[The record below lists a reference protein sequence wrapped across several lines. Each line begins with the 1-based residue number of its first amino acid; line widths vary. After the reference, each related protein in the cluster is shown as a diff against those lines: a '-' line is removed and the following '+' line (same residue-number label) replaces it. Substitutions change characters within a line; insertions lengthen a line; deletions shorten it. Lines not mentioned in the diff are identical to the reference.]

1 MKAQIR
7 GLVPTKMFPKTTS
20 LHTFVLAV
28 LLLTTA
34 LIGRALPVSFRS
46 EIAPLLLAQ
55 CQGCHGAEKSKGDY
69 RVDSYTELMRA
80 LEEEPPRVQAGK
92 PAASLILQLLSS
104 EEADDRMPQKS
115 APLGAGQ
122 IELVRRWIGE
132 GASFDGDDP
141 NAALV
146 EVIPVRRHEPAP
158 AKYPRPMPITALE
171 FSPDGRELAA
181 SGLREIT
188 LWNPA
193 TGGLVRRI
201 PNMARRTLALAWSP
215 DGKQLVAAGG
225 ISGELGEARVFAPDT
240 GELLAVAHRSGDVVL
255 DVRYD
260 GIGAMFAVADA
271 ENRIAIYNSAD
282 FSRRRLID
290 NHADWVL
297 ALAWSPDGKF
307 LASASR
313 DKTAKIF
320 EAKSG
325 EAIST
330 YSGHRAEVFGVAFRA
345 DGQQVFSTGRD
356 GKIHVWKAGLADT
369 TGKRFGAEKVAEL
382 GGLGRAM
389 ARPRMVADWLFT
401 QADPGR
407 VRQHDA
413 DSRKLLREFD
423 GAGDWVQSLAHHAP
437 SHRLATGGHDGRVL
451 VWDTQ
456 TGKLLSEFVASPGR

>member
-1 MKAQIR
+1 
-7 GLVPTKMFPKTTS
+7 MFPKTNS
-20 LHTFVLAV
+20 LHTSVLAV
-28 LLLTTA
+28 LLLTTV
-34 LIGRALPVSFRS
+34 LKGRALPVSFRS
-46 EIAPLLLAQ
+46 EIAPLFVAQ
-55 CQGCHGAEKSKGDY
+55 CQGCHGAKTAKGDY
-69 RVDSYTELMRA
+69 RMDSYTQLMRA
-80 LEEEPPRVQAGK
+80 FDDEPPRVQAGK
-92 PAASLILQLLSS
+92 PEVSLVFQLLNSD
-104 EEADDRMPQKS
+104 EEDDRMPQKS
-115 APLGAGQ
+115 APLGAEQ
-122 IELVRRWIGE
+122 IELVRRWIEE
-132 GASFDGDDP
+132 GASFDGEDP

-146 EVIPVRRHEPAP
+146 QIIPVRQHEPAP

-171 FSPDGRELAA
+171 FSPDGRELAV
-181 SGLREIT
+181 SGLGEIT

-225 ISGELGEARVFAPDT
+225 ISGELGEARVFDPDT
-240 GELLAVAHRSGDVVL
+240 GLLLAVAHRSEDVVL

-260 GIGAMFAVADA
+260 SIGAMFAVADA
-271 ENRIAIYNSAD
+271 ENQVAIYNSAD

-297 ALAWSPDGKF
+297 ALAWSPDGQF

-330 YSGHRAEVFGVAFRA
+330 YSGHKAEVFGVAFRA

-356 GKIHVWKAGLADT
+356 GNIHVWKAGLADT

-389 ARPRMVADWLFT
+389 ARLRMVADRLFT
-401 QADPGR
+401 HADPGR
-407 VRQHDA
+407 VRLHDA
-413 DSRKLLREFD
+413 INRKLLREFD
-423 GAGDWVQSLAHHAP
+423 GAGDWVQSLAHHEVG
-437 SHRLATGGHDGRVL
+437 SRLATGGHDGRVL
-451 VWDTQ
+451 VWDTR